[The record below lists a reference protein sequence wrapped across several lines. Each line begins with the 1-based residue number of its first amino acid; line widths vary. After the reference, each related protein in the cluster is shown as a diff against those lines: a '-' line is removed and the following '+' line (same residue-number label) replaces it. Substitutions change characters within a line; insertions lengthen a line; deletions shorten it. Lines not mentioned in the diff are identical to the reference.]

1 MFVCFYMCVWV
12 WVMAQVRPQ
21 LRKAS
26 QNAIGNGDAFK
37 FLHHNLTIFIDQLDE
52 MDRMILLMFALKV
65 G

>member
-1 MFVCFYMCVWV
+1 
-12 WVMAQVRPQ
+12 MAQVRPQ

-37 FLHHNLTIFIDQLDE
+37 FLYHNLTIFIDQLDE
-52 MDRMILLMFALKV
+52 MDRMTLLMYALKV